1 MGESGRSAGRAQGIL
16 LLAVLA
22 AIVSQQV
29 LVPVLAPLSREVG
42 LTPVELGLVMTVAAG
57 LFAVTSLFWGRVVD
71 RWGHRRVLLAGLTTA
86 GLGLTGFALVSQA
99 ALAGTLSPG
108 ATLAGMIAT
117 RSVVFGIGLGAVPTA
132 AMALIAART
141 APGPERTAG
150 IGRLGAVQGVA
161 VALGPALGALLA
173 FAGLLGPVWLAP
185 VAVLVSIAVVA
196 VGVRPA
202 PAAPPAPGPAA
213 PPPRPVRP
221 WDAGMWP
228 VLLTGFL
235 VMLSLGLV
243 LIVLGFLVQDRLGLD
258 AAGTVRVS
266 GAMSFLSGVALV
278 LMQGVAVPRLG
289 WPPVRLLRVGLPIAT
304 AGLLLLAV
312 APGVLTIGL
321 AMTLLAAGLGLAMP
335 GYTTAATLQAG
346 PEGQGG
352 VAGLVNATNGSTFV
366 IGPLA
371 GTALYT
377 LGTGVPAFVAA
388 VACLLGVLLAV
399 LHPALRSARPDP
411 AATVAP

>member
-1 MGESGRSAGRAQGIL
+1 MGESTGRAQGIL

-42 LTPVELGLVMTVAAG
+42 LSTVELGLVMTVAAG

-71 RWGHRRVLLAGLTTA
+71 RWGHRRVLLLGLASA
-86 GLGLTGFALVSQA
+86 GLGLTGFAVVSQA
-99 ALAGTLSPG
+99 ALAGLLSPG
-108 ATLAGMIAT
+108 ATLTGMIVT

-150 IGRLGAVQGVA
+150 IGRLGAVQGIA
-161 VALGPALGALLA
+161 VALGPALGALLG

-185 VAVLVSIAVVA
+185 VAVLVAIAVVA

-202 PAAPPAPGPAA
+202 PVEHRAAEPGDAPRA
-213 PPPRPVRP
+213 VRP
-221 WDAGMWP
+221 WDARMWP

-235 VMLSLGLV
+235 MMLSLGLV

-266 GAMSFLSGVALV
+266 GAMSFLSGIALV
-278 LMQGVAVPRLG
+278 LMQGVVVPRLG
-289 WPPVRLLRVGLPIAT
+289 WPPVRLLRLGLPVAT

-312 APGVLTIGL
+312 APGMLTIGL

-352 VAGLVNATNGSTFV
+352 VAGLVNATNGATFV

-377 LGTGVPAFVAA
+377 LGTGIPAFVAA
-388 VACLLGVLLAV
+388 AACLLGVLLAV
-399 LHPALRSARPDP
+399 IHPALRSARRDP
-411 AATVAP
+411 AATVTP

>member
-1 MGESGRSAGRAQGIL
+1 MGESGRSAGSAQRIL

-108 ATLAGMIAT
+108 AALAGMMAT

-202 PAAPPAPGPAA
+202 PAAPPATGPAA
-213 PPPRPVRP
+213 PPPGPVRP

-258 AAGTVRVS
+258 AAGTVGVS

-304 AGLLLLAV
+304 VGLLLLAV

-388 VACLLGVLLAV
+388 VACLLGGLLAA